1 MKNSIDFEF
10 LRKET
15 IGNDFF
21 LETPFGKRLLTYADY
36 AASGRSLRFIEKYL
50 MNLQKSYGNTHTEDD
65 FTGGYM
71 TKLLHQA
78 EELIKKAF
86 NAEKNCYIIPSGTG
100 TTGAISKAQE
110 LLGVYVPPV
119 TKDRF
124 KSLVDDY
131 IKHNKDKRALINAAK
146 THIEKSS
153 PVIFIGPYEHHSN
166 DIMWREALSEVVEID
181 LTPEGELDLT
191 DLEKKVSD
199 PQYNNRF
206 KIGSF
211 SAASNVTGL
220 ISPVYE
226 ISRILHKHNA
236 IACFDFAAC
245 APYVGIDMNKDDES
259 YFDAV
264 FASPHK
270 FLGGPGSS
278 GILVINKKH
287 YRHDLSPVFAA
298 GGTVDFVSSSLY
310 DFTKDVEKREKPG
323 TPGILQIIK
332 AALCIALKNAVGVDK
347 IEAKVRDYVQRVFK
361 RLSKNPNIV
370 ILGNNHPKKRIAIF
384 SFLIKHKDRYLH
396 PKFAAKLLNDL
407 FGIQTRAGCTC
418 AGPYGHR
425 LLNIDS
431 ELSQKYRRVI
441 EKGCQ
446 SLKPGWLRVCFHYA
460 MSEEEFDFICEAIDF
475 IATYGYVFISQYK
488 MDWKTGVWCHENF
501 EVSDWKNPF
510 DIESILEPE
519 FEDDSEE
526 RLIDKK
532 QLYKSYLNEALKL
545 AKELEE
551 NYTEDF
557 SRYYDPDEESLSYF
571 YVKHIT

>member
-15 IGNDFF
+15 IGSDFF

-36 AASGRSLRFIEKYL
+36 AASGRSLRFIENYM

-71 TKLLHQA
+71 TRLLHMA

-86 NAEKNCYIIPSGTG
+86 NAEKNCYIFPSGTG
-100 TTGAISKAQE
+100 ATGAISKAQE
-110 LLGVYVPPV
+110 LLGVYLPPV
-119 TKDRF
+119 TNDRF

-131 IKHNKDKRALINAAK
+131 IKDNKKKRALIKAVK

-166 DIMWREALSEVVEID
+166 DIMWRETLGEVVEID
-181 LTPEGELDLT
+181 LTPKGELDLT

-245 APYVGIDMNKDDES
+245 APYVEIDMNKDNES

-264 FASPHK
+264 FISPHK

-287 YRHDLSPVFAA
+287 YRPDLSPVIAA
-298 GGTVDFVSSSLY
+298 GGTVDFVSSSAC
-310 DFTKDVEKREKPG
+310 DFTKDVEKREKAG
-323 TPGILQIIK
+323 TPGILQMIK
-332 AALCIALKNAVGVDK
+332 AALCIALKDAIGVDK
-347 IEAKVRDYVQRVFK
+347 IETKGRDYIQRAFK
-361 RLSKNPNIV
+361 RLLKNPNIV
-370 ILGNNHPKKRIAIF
+370 ILGNSNPKNRIAIF
-384 SFLIKHKDRYLH
+384 SVLIKHKDRYLH

-425 LLNIDS
+425 LLNIDR
-431 ELSQKYRRVI
+431 ELSEKYRRAI

-446 SLKPGWLRVCFHYA
+446 SIKPGWLRVCFHYT
-460 MSEEEFDFICEAIDF
+460 MSEEEFDFICEAVDF
-475 IATYGYVFISQYK
+475 IATYGYLFISHYK
-488 MDWKTGVWCHENF
+488 MDWKTGVWCHKNL
-501 EVSDWKNPF
+501 EVSDRKNPF
-510 DIESILEPE
+510 DIENILEPD
-519 FEDDSEE
+519 FESESEE
-526 RLIDKK
+526 KLINRKK
-532 QLYKSYLNEALKL
+532 LYESYLDEAFEL

-551 NYTEDF
+551 SYTEDF
-557 SRYYDPDEESLSYF
+557 SRYNDPDEESLSYF